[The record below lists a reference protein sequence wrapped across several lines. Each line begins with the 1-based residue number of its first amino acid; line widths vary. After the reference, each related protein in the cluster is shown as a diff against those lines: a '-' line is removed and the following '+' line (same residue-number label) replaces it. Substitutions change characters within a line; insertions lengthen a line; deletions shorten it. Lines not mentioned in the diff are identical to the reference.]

1 MNVGARGGLFRHA
14 LAGAAATAS
23 GNGLARFA
31 YVPLFPA
38 MVSAG
43 WVTGGEAGALGAL
56 TLVGSLIGTLGGRR
70 VALRTSVPTL
80 LNVGMAIIFLSLL
93 CCSWNGGIWWLS
105 VWRFLAGVG
114 GGILMALAGPSAVA
128 TAAVERRGLV
138 GGIVIAGVGLGIAG
152 GALVVPLFLLGGGI
166 AGSWLGLAIL
176 VAVLWIAACRHWPAI
191 TLGKAIGSAP
201 RQAVGL
207 IFTYALH
214 SAGMVPP
221 MVYLADLAVRQLHLD
236 IGIGAL
242 LWFVFGVAGVI
253 GGMSAGRLV
262 DYLGGRAVLKA
273 LLTMQVIASAL
284 CLQPL
289 TVLIVPAAALAGF
302 VAVGTTTVVLL
313 LVQEKA
319 GSYATLI
326 WVRCTAAYSIVQAVV
341 ALVLAGIFAATNE
354 SHATVFAIGLV
365 FSVAAL
371 VAARSAD

>member
-70 VALRTSVPTL
+70 VALRTSVPKL
-80 LNVGMAIIFLSLL
+80 LNVGMAIIVFSLL
-93 CCSWNGGIWWLS
+93 CCSWNGGIWWLCM
-105 VWRFLAGVG
+105 WRFLAGVG

-128 TAAVERRGLV
+128 TAPVDRRGIV

-152 GALVVPLFLLGGGI
+152 GALAVPLFLFGGGI

-176 VAVLWIAACRHWPAI
+176 VALLWIAACRHWPAI
-191 TLGKAIGSAP
+191 TPGKAIVSAS
-201 RQAVGL
+201 RQGAGL
-207 IFTYALH
+207 IVTYALH

-221 MVYLADLAVRQLHLD
+221 MVYLADLAVRRQHLD
-236 IGIGAL
+236 IRIGSL
-242 LWFVFGVAGVI
+242 LWFVFGIAGVA

-273 LLTMQVIASAL
+273 LLTIQVVASAL

-289 TVLIVPAAALAGF
+289 TALIVPAAGLAGF
-302 VAVGTTTVVLL
+302 VAVGATTVVLL

-319 GSYATLI
+319 GSDATLI
-326 WVRCTAAYSIVQAVV
+326 WARCTAAYSIVQAIV
-341 ALVLAGIFAATNE
+341 ALLLASVFAATNE
-354 SHATVFAIGLV
+354 SHATIFAIGLG
-365 FSVAAL
+365 FSAAAL
-371 VAARSAD
+371 VSARSAN

>member
-1 MNVGARGGLFRHA
+1 MNVAARGGLFRHA

-56 TLVGSLIGTLGGRR
+56 TLVGSLIGTLGDRR

-93 CCSWNGGIWWLS
+93 CCSWNGGIWWLCM
-105 VWRFLAGVG
+105 WRFLAGVG

-128 TAAVERRGLV
+128 TAAVDRRGMV

-152 GALVVPLFLLGGGI
+152 GALDVPLFLFGGGI
-166 AGSWLGLAIL
+166 AGSWFGLAIL
-176 VAVLWIAACRHWPAI
+176 VAFLWIAACRHWPAV
-191 TLGKAIGSAP
+191 TLGKVVGSAP
-201 RQAVGL
+201 RQGLGL
-207 IFTYALH
+207 IVTYALH

-221 MVYLADLAVRQLHLD
+221 MVYLADLAVRQQHLD
-236 IGIGAL
+236 IRIGSL
-242 LWFVFGVAGVI
+242 LWFVFGIAGVA

-262 DYLGGRAVLKA
+262 DHLGGRAVLKA
-273 LLTMQVIASAL
+273 FLTIQVVASAL

-289 TVLIVPAAALAGF
+289 TALIVPAAGSAGF

-326 WVRCTAAYSIVQAVV
+326 WARCTAAYSIIQAMV
-341 ALVLAGIFAATNE
+341 ALLLASVFAATNE
-354 SHATVFAIGLV
+354 SHAAIFAIGLG
-365 FSVAAL
+365 FSIAAL
-371 VAARSAD
+371 VSARSAN